1 MKLSQE
7 KNIVAEIVSIM
18 DARAERTL
26 VSFYYTK
33 ITSDRSWFLEYKLT
47 RVNSVPHRRPLSILW
62 ALIDIDSML

>member
-18 DARAERTL
+18 GAREDRTL

-47 RVNSVPHRRPLSILW
+47 RVNSVPHRRPWSILC